1 MEEQMKKILMV
12 ILLIIEIS
20 CSKFTVKVVDSS
32 EIEGYDHIYDVVS
45 TCIAKYI
52 AEDIITYIR
61 FDFGHKDKE
70 LNLVRIY
77 LEFDYGYYND
87 KDTINNT
94 VEENIINDLFNIFCK
109 ESKILKISDLSIIK
123 YYPFKIKFMNNK
135 IFSKEEM
142 EIFKNGIYEELKIPI
157 FEFYESYCEGYIA
170 VKAEDYLSI
179 EKIKEYAEKNFKTEN
194 DIEI

>member
-1 MEEQMKKILMV
+1 MKKILIV
-12 ILLIIEIS
+12 ILLIIQTS

-32 EIEGYDHIYDVVS
+32 KIEGYDHIYDVIS
-45 TCIAKYI
+45 TCVAKYI
-52 AEDIITYIR
+52 NENIITYIS

-70 LNLVRIY
+70 LNFVRIY

-87 KDTINNT
+87 RDTINNT
-94 VEENIINDLFNIFCK
+94 VEENIINDLFNIFHK

-123 YYPFKIKFMNNK
+123 YYPFKIKFMNTK
-135 IFSKEEM
+135 EFSKEEI
-142 EIFKNGIYEELKIPI
+142 ETFKSDIYEELEIPI

-170 VKAEDYLSI
+170 VKADDYLNI
-179 EKIKEYAEKNFKTEN
+179 EKIKEYAEKKFEIEN